1 MEQHNL
7 AADVSRAKEA
17 ELILQNPLYMASME
31 AIKSEV
37 ISQWGDCPARDK
49 EGKELLWQL
58 YKTAEKFE
66 NLMRG
71 YIEAGKL
78 ASENLRRLEEES
90 LRQRAVRRLRGL

>member
-17 ELILQNPLYMASME
+17 ELILQNPLVVSAMD
-31 AIKSEV
+31 AIKAD
-37 ISQWGDCPARDK
+37 IFSQWSECPARDK

-58 YKTAEKFE
+58 LKTAEKFE
-66 NLMRG
+66 NLFKG
-71 YIEAGKL
+71 YIETGKL